1 MKCLINDDNEITAF
15 WEVDA
20 TAPLE
25 ALTCDAVYP
34 ITSCMNNDGS
44 IDHFYTLSNGVVSVT
59 QAGTTYLTKQYARNR
74 AEAYPSLTEQADMA
88 YWDRQN
94 GTTTL
99 DDAIT
104 AVKQKFP
111 K

>member
-1 MKCLINDDNEITAF
+1 MTDKASALQ
-15 WEVDA
+15 
-20 TAPLE
+20 
-25 ALTCDAVYP
+25 ALTPGAQWVLRGGELEWLDTVQ
-34 ITSCMNNDGS
+34 
-44 IDHFYTLSNGVVSVT
+44 T
-59 QAGTTYLTKQYARNR
+59 QPTESEISAEVLRLQAEYNSKQYTRDR

-104 AVKQKFP
+104 AVKAKFP
-111 K
+111 KP

>member
-1 MKCLINDDNEITAF
+1 MIIQAFTNLLDNPCLELVGEGVYSNVVWLDPRPQPTESEITT
-15 WEVDA
+15 EVLRLQTEYD
-20 TAPLE
+20 
-25 ALTCDAVYP
+25 
-34 ITSCMNNDGS
+34 N
-44 IDHFYTLSNGVVSVT
+44 
-59 QAGTTYLTKQYARNR
+59 QQYARDR

-104 AVKQKFP
+104 AVKAKFP
-111 K
+111 KP